1 VGAGGDDLTMKKSL
15 RRGKYSILNL
25 YFQTD
30 LAGSVLGKCT
40 LLSSIG
46 PGTTNSSFYAND
58 RCSVQAGT
66 MPGGTVDGYNE
77 GMIAVHEKGH

>member
-1 VGAGGDDLTMKKSL
+1 MKRSL

-58 RCSVQAGT
+58 RCRQALCPAERWTGT
-66 MPGGTVDGYNE
+66 MK
-77 GMIAVHEKGH
+77 A